1 MFKFPGRG
9 FEDDLGSGGG
19 LVIDGPGDDSP
30 TGPPSSAA
38 AGESFAQL
46 YESGSTY
53 GNCQNNWSSWTVN
66 YMNNHSDLVAALPS
80 WVPGILHTYS
90 NGYSQYFPL
99 SSVEAAARLHY
110 VLYGYDERRI
120 GTIIIIEDTTGPA
133 ISSMSA
139 SLSQASIGQGE
150 SSTLTLSCTV
160 TDPAGVA
167 SVTANGHQ

>member
-1 MFKFPGRG
+1 
-9 FEDDLGSGGG
+9 
-19 LVIDGPGDDSP
+19 
-30 TGPPSSAA
+30 
-38 AGESFAQL
+38 
-46 YESGSTY
+46 
-53 GNCQNNWSSWTVN
+53 
-66 YMNNHSDLVAALPS
+66 MNNHSDLVSALPS

-120 GTIIIIEDTTGPA
+120 PNCPIIIIEDTTGPA

-167 SVTANGHQ
+167 SVTANGQAMTQVVILGH